1 MNKQLTLDIE
11 SQIFFKGITYLN
23 TQYKQPM
30 NNQSDCNPCITA
42 KVTYRVR
49 QIVIE
54 HTNVPQQVCCVC
66 QKFLEAAESFAR
78 QYNIF

>member
-1 MNKQLTLDIE
+1 
-11 SQIFFKGITYLN
+11 
-23 TQYKQPM
+23 M

-42 KVTYRVR
+42 KVTYKVR

-78 QYNIF
+78 QYNIFQLSFIYSEPALFVV

>member
-1 MNKQLTLDIE
+1 
-11 SQIFFKGITYLN
+11 
-23 TQYKQPM
+23 M
-30 NNQSDCNPCITA
+30 NNQSDFNPCITA
-42 KVTYRVR
+42 KVTYKVR